1 MSASSHGVKRLVR
14 LYPRSWRVRYGDEL
28 ETLILDMT
36 GGDGPSWRVRAD
48 VARSAGR
55 ERLRAA
61 RLGDG
66 APEAR
71 VRGGTLLVL
80 WGWTLFVLG
89 GAIVAKSSEHWQ
101 AAMPGGGHALASAAF
116 AGLTALAVVA
126 GVLVLA
132 GIAASIPS
140 VAAFLRAGRW
150 PQVRGRL
157 LTALGATVVL
167 IVATT
172 ALVAWAHGLDARARN
187 GHDTA
192 YGVAFAGWALLGAA
206 CLLTWTGAAAD
217 LARRLDLRAETLRAQ
232 SRLATSVAVAMG
244 AMSCAMAIWW
254 ASVGH
259 AAPAALTGTP
269 GDVRASALVAQLVLA
284 GALMLAATAMGALGA
299 RRAAH
304 ALPALVRGE
313 HRQAG

>member
-1 MSASSHGVKRLVR
+1 MSASSQGVTRLVR
-14 LYPRSWRVRYGDEL
+14 LYPRSWRARYGDEL

-36 GGDGPSWRVRAD
+36 GGGGPSWRVRAD

-80 WGWTLFVLG
+80 WAWALFVLG

-101 AAMPGGGHALASAAF
+101 AAMPGGGHALASTAF
-116 AGLTALAVVA
+116 ASLTALAFVA
-126 GVLVLA
+126 GALVLA
-132 GIAASIPS
+132 GLAAAIPS

-157 LTALGATVVL
+157 LTALGATLVL
-167 IVATT
+167 IVATI

-192 YGVAFAGWALLGAA
+192 YGAAFAGWALLGAA
-206 CLLTWTGAAAD
+206 CLLIWTGVASD
-217 LARRLDLRAETLRAQ
+217 LARRLDLPAQTLRVQ

-244 AMSCAMAIWW
+244 AMSCAVAIWW

-269 GDVRASALVAQLVLA
+269 GDAHASALVAQLVLA
-284 GALMLAATAMGALGA
+284 GALMLAATALGALGA
-299 RRAAH
+299 RRAAQ
-304 ALPALVRGE
+304 AVPALAPRD
-313 HRQAG
+313 R